1 MVLRISNPTIAYGIV
16 IDVRFGKKEKHY
28 IHGPMGDHGSM
39 MEYVVLNIRN
49 GSTMLNSGVSLWTD
63 WHGQAIQG
71 S

>member
-1 MVLRISNPTIAYGIV
+1 MSVLEKKKNTISL
-16 IDVRFGKKEKHY
+16 
-28 IHGPMGDHGSM
+28 GDHGSM

-49 GSTMLNSGVSLWTD
+49 GSTMLNSGVSLWPD